1 MSPLDNIRPNR
12 MPQDDKGA
20 GTPETQQPEK
30 LTLEESSGLLRYGRI
45 PYEIRYDLNAPTSE
59 ILDEKNPGNYLLE
72 PDEQPGPDSRVTMW
86 VHESCP
92 PQYKHIVMYHELIEA
107 EYELGDNIPRIQAHH
122 LAVTATDAYAKAHL
136 SPKEFEEYKDWE
148 RSVLPDIV
156 ARRSKDSSSE

>member
-1 MSPLDNIRPNR
+1 

-72 PDEQPGPDSRVTMW
+72 PDEQTGPDSYLTMW

-92 PQYKHIVMYHELIEA
+92 PQYKHIVMYHELVEA
-107 EYELGDNIPRIQAHH
+107 EHEFGDSIPRVQAHH
-122 LAVTATDAYAKAHL
+122 LAVAATDAYAKAHL